1 MPRTMGILA
10 AMAVLLGAATASA
23 DIVGKS
29 VTYDVGGKA
38 YEGYYVRNTS
48 LGDDQPVAV
57 IVHDWDGLD
66 GYEKRRARM
75 LAEQGYAA
83 FALDLY
89 GKGVRPTSVA
99 ENKELSG
106 ALYKDRAE
114 MRARLNGALD
124 HLASL
129 EGAGDRVVA
138 LGYCFGGAAVLE
150 LARSGRALDGFV
162 SFHGSFGTPEGQD
175 YKSVAGPVL
184 ILHGSNDSVAPMT
197 DVAELTKR
205 MDADGVTYTAE
216 IYSGARHA
224 FTKWDSDRYQGRAD
238 LLSWAALRDFLERTI
253 R

>member
-1 MPRTMGILA
+1 MLRTTGILA
-10 AMAVLLGAATASA
+10 AAAILLGAGTASA
-23 DIVGKS
+23 DIAGQA
-29 VTYDVGGKA
+29 VTYEVGGKS

-66 GYEKRRARM
+66 GYEKRRAEM

-83 FALDLY
+83 FAVDLY

-106 ALYKDRAE
+106 ALYKDRSE

-124 HLASL
+124 HLADL
-129 EGAGDRVVA
+129 DGAGKSVVV

-150 LARSGRALDGFV
+150 LARSGRDLDGFV
-162 SFHGSFGTPEGQD
+162 SIHGSFGTPEGQD
-175 YKSVAGPVL
+175 YKGVAGPLL

-197 DVAELTKR
+197 DLAELTRR

-224 FTKWDSDRYQGRAD
+224 FTKWGTDRYQGRAD
-238 LLSWAALRDFLERTI
+238 LQSWATLRNFLERTI